1 MNPQNTPNQNP
12 PEQQASPDQNQ
23 NGQQRPPEY
32 SQSGPDQQQSNQ
44 PQVVY
49 MARPHDPTK
58 PEISP
63 ATLQKHEESKRKYPG
78 LNLSEG
84 EFIISAIRRHPVGLL
99 SIWAG
104 AGTVIIVLLIIMVV
118 LGSGTLSSGL
128 DSASPA
134 TPALPIAI
142 LAIPVILISILTL
155 IFAAIGTMIYNA
167 NRFFLTNE
175 SVIQQIQTSLFS
187 KREQTVSLSNV
198 EDASYT
204 QDGIIPHLLNYGML
218 RLSTQGDETT
228 YRFNYASSPQSQI
241 ALLNNAVEAFKN
253 GRPVSGED

>member
-1 MNPQNTPNQNP
+1 MNPQENPSNQQNPQNTPNQNY
-12 PEQQASPDQNQ
+12 PEQQSD
-23 NGQQRPPEY
+23 
-32 SQSGPDQQQSNQ
+32 Q

-49 MARPHDPTK
+49 MARPHEPIK

-63 ATLQKHEESKRKYPG
+63 AMLKKHEDSKRKYPG

-118 LGSGTLSSGL
+118 LGSGTLSTGI
-128 DSASPA
+128 DTAS
-134 TPALPIAI
+134 PALPIAI

-155 IFAAIGTMIYNA
+155 IFAAIGTSIYNA

-187 KREQTVSLSNV
+187 KREQTVSLSNI

-228 YRFNYASSPQSQI
+228 YRFNYASSPQRQI

-253 GRPVSGED
+253 GRPVNGED